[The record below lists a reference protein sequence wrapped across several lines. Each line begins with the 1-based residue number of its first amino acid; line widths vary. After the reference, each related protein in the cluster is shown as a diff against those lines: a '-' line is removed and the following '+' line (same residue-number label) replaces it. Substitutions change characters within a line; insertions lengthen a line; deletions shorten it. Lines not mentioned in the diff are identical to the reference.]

1 MISGTNLKVLEEL
14 YDVTILLAKYLLNE
28 LFWQLQLAII
38 KQLWIVH

>member
-28 LFWQLQLAII
+28 LLWQLQLAII